1 MDSDTP
7 TSTPT
12 PAATT
17 TAPVL
22 QLKRHKG
29 HSQEVT
35 ALVSQPPLLLSAS
48 ADRTLRLWESAKTKS
63 VFTDPHIPS

>member
-1 MDSDTP
+1 MDSDPPSSTP
-7 TSTPT
+7 TSNSTST
-12 PAATT
+12 PA
-17 TAPVL
+17 L